1 MEIIQFL
8 KNATIAVPF
17 KYLSNFWRS
26 LEMPLIKYKFE
37 SKAGWTNHCVFAAGG
52 IENDG
57 ADSNKIIFT
66 MKDTK
71 FYVPSVTLSA
81 KDNQKLSKLF
91 SKRFGRSI
99 Y

>member
-1 MEIIQFL
+1 
-8 KNATIAVPF
+8 
-17 KYLSNFWRS
+17 
-26 LEMPLIKYKFE
+26 MPLMKYKFE
-37 SKAGWTNHCVFAAGG
+37 LKAGWTNHCVFAAGG
-52 IENDG
+52 IENKG
-57 ADSNKIIFT
+57 ADSNNIIFT
-66 MKDTK
+66 IKDTK